1 MEWAHLEAVLL
12 ESWPGGIRPVLDL
25 LVGFCIA
32 ASAVWLL
39 LSWRYRDIV
48 STLRARLKAAD
59 AQVRA
64 YEDGLGGLT
73 PTEAASRL
81 RRAEAYLASLPP
93 RRLSEEQRRA
103 IALAS
108 CPPVDAPRLAVI
120 YDPASGEIN
129 RYAHDFVEAF
139 AAAPGWNV
147 VDERFPLLPRAP
159 ALGIGV
165 GLADLGHPTPTEQ
178 LVIGALSDAGVAYD
192 VVPRS
197 LGTVDAEIV
206 VSGRAGNVHA
216 PHESMLNQ

>member
-1 MEWAHLEAVLL
+1 MEWAHIEAVLL
-12 ESWPGGIRPVLDL
+12 EAWPGGIGPALDL
-25 LVGFCIA
+25 LVGFCVA
-32 ASAVWLL
+32 ASAIWLL

-59 AQVRA
+59 DRVRA

-73 PTEAASRL
+73 PTEAALRL

-103 IALAS
+103 IASGS
-108 CPPVDAPRLAVI
+108 CPPIDAPRLAVV
-120 YDPASGEIN
+120 YDPASGEID

-165 GLADLGHPTPTEQ
+165 GVADLGHPSPTEQ

-192 VVPRS
+192 LVPRS
-197 LGTVDAEIV
+197 LGAVDAEIV

-216 PHESMLNQ
+216 LH